1 MVSTAVLNRRL
12 HNWIETNQIL
22 AEEQAGFRRERS
34 TTDQIF
40 ILTEIVVA
48 RRPKKTFVAFID
60 IAKAYDRVWR
70 NGLWHKLLQSGIRG
84 KMWRILKNIYN
95 QVESSVLLG
104 QGLTDFFTIEVGLR
118 QGCLLSPI
126 LFDLLLNDLVKE
138 LNSLKKGVKVG
149 HHKISILL
157 FADDIA
163 LIADSKEDLELLL
176 KTTYEFSLK
185 WRFKF
190 NYDKCA
196 TIEFDNISHE
206 PFVYGDCKEYCTC
219 GHHYRF
225 GKNLIQQ
232 VLVYKYLGTE
242 LDNCLTFTQLRTRL
256 ASKART
262 NIGRIWAMG
271 LRSGFLSV
279 KAAIN
284 LWKALGLSTLQY
296 SCAIWGNVAWKEGEQ
311 IQLTMA
317 RRILR
322 CSTMTTKEALRG
334 ELGWW
339 TLRAQFDLVRLCYW
353 FHILSL
359 PDSRLLK
366 QSYLYSKSFHRGK
379 KKNWANTTKKILV
392 KYHTDDNK
400 LLDLWYHEDRVW
412 NIDGKGNGEAKSITA
427 HKRFFKNY
435 IFKIIQAREES
446 LWREKMFK
454 ERKAPNQSKLRIYR
468 IFKTKLRLEKY
479 LSASTNY
486 EGRVLLTNLRSGTN
500 KLEIERGRWKNL
512 KEELRVCTHCNLR
525 HVENEYHFL
534 VLCSKYE
541 ALRQSLFQK
550 ISDISADKWNL
561 NNLGLHTQFLLLIN
575 GTGDSHE
582 MQVFSAVQS
591 FIYRAFK
598 LRGD

>member
-1 MVSTAVLNRRL
+1 M
-12 HNWIETNQIL
+12 
-22 AEEQAGFRRERS
+22 
-34 TTDQIF
+34 
-40 ILTEIVVA
+40 
-48 RRPKKTFVAFID
+48 
-60 IAKAYDRVWR
+60 
-70 NGLWHKLLQSGIRG
+70 
-84 KMWRILKNIYN
+84 
-95 QVESSVLLG
+95 
-104 QGLTDFFTIEVGLR
+104 
-118 QGCLLSPI
+118 
-126 LFDLLLNDLVKE
+126 
-138 LNSLKKGVKVG
+138 
-149 HHKISILL
+149 
-157 FADDIA
+157 
-163 LIADSKEDLELLL
+163 
-176 KTTYEFSLK
+176 
-185 WRFKF
+185 
-190 NYDKCA
+190 
-196 TIEFDNISHE
+196 
-206 PFVYGDCKEYCTC
+206 
-219 GHHYRF
+219 
-225 GKNLIQQ
+225 
-232 VLVYKYLGTE
+232 
-242 LDNCLTFTQLRTRL
+242 DNCLTFNQLRT